1 MRRLHLQ
8 RELDVHPDDTPQASG
23 RLRRRPLGG
32 DLDGLGISHAPEPD
46 EQIRGA
52 VVLLKVVDDDGNVSL
67 RAVWS
72 PGLSWLERIGMLR
85 EAERAETT
93 RHLGLDD

>member
-1 MRRLHLQ
+1 ML
-8 RELDVHPDDTPQASG
+8 RE
-23 RLRRRPLGG
+23 PLGRQLD
-32 DLDGLGISHAPEPD
+32 DLGVAHVPRAD
-46 EQIRGA
+46 EQVRGA
-52 VVLLKVVDDDGNVSL
+52 VVLLKVTDDDGNVSL

-93 RHLGLDD
+93 RHLGLDDD